1 MSISISEILNIT
13 TAGIHVLIFC
23 GRTSVQHNQTGYT
36 VSSMTKSSWC
46 SVGTSHRAGHS
57 LQSSHPSQHNV
68 DLQRPREELGD
79 SSDISPQ
86 LSCLAASQAG
96 LVVARTDQQQLVC
109 LVLPDVYRVV
119 SDVYRMGTGVRS
131 VSYEVRSMSYEA
143 WSVSLLSVPLLSG
156 RQPGGADYS

>member
-1 MSISISEILNIT
+1 MFSWDLT
-13 TAGIHVLIFC
+13 Q
-23 GRTSVQHNQTGYT
+23 GRPGHSA
-36 VSSMTKSSWC
+36 VS
-46 SVGTSHRAGHS
+46 S

-109 LVLPDVYRVV
+109 LVLPDVWPVM
-119 SDVYRMGTGVRS
+119 SDVCHMGTGS
-131 VSYEVRSMSYEA
+131 VWSMSYEA
-143 WSVSLLSVPLLSG
+143 RSVSHLSVPLLSS
-156 RQPGGADYS
+156 RQSGGAGDGRDWKQKGGEEVVRYYSNFCPAL